1 MTLIFMF
8 HSQEIFRIYQS
19 SLAKL
24 VNFHLASFVIL
35 FWMILWLH
43 RLTLTPEFTI
53 FESEVWR
60 FLLLNT
66 SLAPAL
72 II

>member
-19 SLAKL
+19 SRVKL

-35 FWMILWLH
+35 F
-43 RLTLTPEFTI
+43 
-53 FESEVWR
+53 
-60 FLLLNT
+60 
-66 SLAPAL
+66 
-72 II
+72 